1 MNRKPVADV
10 PATAHAKAVRAL
22 DEFDSLVSQYETL
35 LDTQQILVSTANFA
49 GLFEMAS
56 LGDKL
61 ARDASNCGKR
71 FTPLVA
77 AVADGQFSGPRAS
90 EIRRRS
96 FAANSRAQTLDTGS
110 ERLAA
115 ACTTERETLGRELG
129 QLGGSPSSA
138 GLPPA
143 YRPGPERFLD
153 RRG

>member
-1 MNRKPVADV
+1 MNRPSTPDV
-10 PATAHAKAVRAL
+10 PAAAHAKAVQAL
-22 DEFDSLVSQYETL
+22 DEFDKLVSQYETL
-35 LDTQQILVSTANFA
+35 LDTQQALVRTANFA
-49 GLFEMAS
+49 GLFEVAAH
-56 LGDKL
+56 GDKL

-77 AVADGQFSGPRAS
+77 AVAEGQFSGPRAA

-96 FAANSRAQTLDTGS
+96 FAARSSALSLDVGA

-115 ACTTERETLGRELG
+115 ACSTERGNLSRELRQIG
-129 QLGGSPSSA
+129 DTQSNA

-153 RRG
+153 RLG